1 MKRGDPLLDPLLPPK
16 DLRISLPAI
25 SIDEAEM
32 ILQLV
37 DQLHD
42 LLWDAYGEAV
52 NEHMVDDHA
61 PDASEPTDGND
72 QIPDF

>member
-1 MKRGDPLLDPLLPPK
+1 VKRGDPLLDPLLAPQT
-16 DLRISLPAI
+16 LTISLPAI
-25 SIDEAEM
+25 SVDEAEM

-52 NEHMVDDHA
+52 TDQMADDQA
-61 PDASEPTDGND
+61 PDTPEPDDDD